1 MSRLSSLINIWI
13 IQGYY
18 RDYTYHEMDTYATHS
33 EGYGDMNND
42 IFKVN
47 FYKHHCD
54 VIHGF
59 YFKLKLGS
67 LINEL
72 GGCIMHSTQIVI
84 LWLPRQIFLHW
95 PSVHHA
101 LDRVAFINFRL
112 AKYPLISSNLTMHS
126 MAVLGISF

>member
-1 MSRLSSLINIWI
+1 MLILR
-13 IQGYY
+13 GGGGGGGGGRAYFSEY
-18 RDYTYHEMDTYATHS
+18 LVGVGRGAHS

-84 LWLPRQIFLHW
+84 QWLPRQIFLHW